1 MPSVTDVENRY
12 RRLFDSLDVGFCVI
26 EMTFDDD
33 GQAVDYRFIE
43 ANAAAGLSDVIGHW
57 RRALTPDHETY
68 WFDIYGAVATSG
80 QAVRFEHPAMALNER
95 WYEVHAFPVDDPSL
109 NHVGVLFTDITARRQ
124 AEIELQALNE
134 TLEARVKIAI
144 AESEEAQEAL
154 RQSQKMEAMGH
165 LTGGVAHDFNNLLV
179 PILGNLDLMRY
190 SKGVNDRERRLIEG
204 ALQSAERAKTLVQ
217 RLLAFARRQPLQV
230 TAVDMAQLID
240 NMADLIA
247 RTTGPQISVG
257 VQVAP
262 GLPLALADA
271 NQIEMAILNLA
282 VNARDAMPGG
292 GALTICATSAT
303 IGTASAGA
311 PSPLGLAPGAYIC
324 LSVIDTG
331 IGMDVDTVR
340 RAIEPFF
347 STKGIGKGTGLGLSM
362 VHGFVRQSGGQV
374 RVHST
379 LGEGTVITLYLP
391 RYVGSVDEELSEAA
405 HVSETGSGEVVLV
418 VDDEPTIRMLIEDVL
433 SEAGYTVLQAEDGPS
448 AMRHIQSPAR
458 IDLLVSDVGLPGGMN
473 GRQIADAARTTR
485 PDLKVLF
492 VTGFA
497 ETSAVGNGNLPAGMA
512 VITKPFPVDELAARV
527 NQIIGGQITGAQSG
541 APEGL

>member
-1 MPSVTDVENRY
+1 MPPVTDVENRY

-68 WFDIYGAVATSG
+68 WFDIYGAVATTG

-190 SKGVNDRERRLIEG
+190 SQTINDRERRLIEG

-362 VHGFVRQSGGQV
+362 VHGLALQLGGTLEIDSTPGLGTSISLWLPQSLAPAPAAGGEAEA
-374 RVHST
+374 
-379 LGEGTVITLYLP
+379 GEGDRDEHRHKGVI
-391 RYVGSVDEELSEAA
+391 
-405 HVSETGSGEVVLV
+405 LV
-418 VDDEPTIRMLIEDVL
+418 VDDEDLVRMTTSEILQDLGYQTLEAADARTAEAILRGGEHVDAVVTDHLMPGMTGAELASVIRRVW
-433 SEAGYTVLQAEDGPS
+433 
-448 AMRHIQSPAR
+448 PALPV
-458 IDLLVSDVGLPGGMN
+458 LLVSGYAEPEGVPADLP
-473 GRQIADAARTTR
+473 R
-485 PDLKVLF
+485 L
-492 VTGFA
+492 
-497 ETSAVGNGNLPAGMA
+497 
-512 VITKPFPVDELAARV
+512 TKPFKREALSAALSAL
-527 NQIIGGQITGAQSG
+527 T
-541 APEGL
+541 